1 MQLYGIQSTAM
12 RYFLEVVRCGSI
24 AEASQKLNVA
34 ASAVSRQ
41 ISKLEGQIGVPLLE
55 RRQRGVVAN
64 PAGERLAEHARRS
77 QLDAEEILSE
87 IQGLS
92 GLKTGLVRIACVEG
106 MASEFM
112 PELIHRFRQH
122 YPGIHFELY
131 VHNPFLVTKR
141 VQEGECDLG
150 LTLTLTPAKDVMVEK
165 EMTAGIHAVMA
176 PTHPLAQRATVT
188 LKELQGYPL
197 ALPSTDTTMRQLFDI
212 SSGVQQLVFRSVLV
226 SNNVAALF
234 WFATLEGAI
243 TLSGEF
249 SLRGRIARHEL
260 VAIPISDEV
269 MQSRRIEVQSMA
281 GRHLP
286 LAVAAFRDFLAAELT
301 G

>member
-24 AEASQKLNVA
+24 AEASLKLNVA

-55 RRQRGVVAN
+55 RRQRGVVAS

-77 QLDAEEILSE
+77 QLDAEQILSE

-92 GLKTGLVRIACVEG
+92 GLKTGLVKVACAEG
-106 MASEFM
+106 LATEFM
-112 PELIHRFRQH
+112 PDLIHRFRQH

-131 VHNPFLVTKR
+131 VHNPFVVTKR

-150 LTLTLTPAKDVMVEK
+150 LTLTLTPVKDVKVEK
-165 EMTAGIHAVMA
+165 VMPAGIHAIMA
-176 PTHPLAQRATVT
+176 PTHPLAQSKSVT
-188 LKELQGYPL
+188 LHELQDYPL

-212 SSGVQQLVFRSVLV
+212 SSGVQQLAFRSVLV
-226 SNNVAALF
+226 SNNVSALF
-234 WFATLEGAI
+234 WFATVDGAI

-249 SLRGRIARHEL
+249 SLRGRISRQEL
-260 VAIPISDEV
+260 VAIPITDEV
-269 MQSRRIEVQSMA
+269 MQSRRIELQSMA

-286 LAVAAFRDFLAAELT
+286 LAIAAFRDFLTAELI